1 MKRVG
6 EFLNFWDVAFANKG
20 FLIDKS
26 AMVIL
31 MDCDKPWTREHLDPT
46 APGPWDTLS
55 ITGFSLK
62 AFRSVWFII
71 YENILTYIYI
81 MHSSNWMCII

>member
-6 EFLNFWDVAFANKG
+6 EFLNFWVAALAKKG

-31 MDCDKPWTREHLDPT
+31 MDCDKPWTREHLALQHQDPET
-46 APGPWDTLS
+46 HSLS
-55 ITGFSLK
+55 LDL
-62 AFRSVWFII
+62 VWRLSEVFD
-71 YENILTYIYI
+71 L
-81 MHSSNWMCII
+81 